1 MTTLIRTLI
10 AAVSIAV
17 MGSLA
22 FMPAHAGDPRIDAA
36 QKAGTV
42 GERID
47 GYLGIVD
54 QSVDDATR
62 RRVNEINAQRR
73 ALYAKL
79 SKDSGVPVEQVAR
92 LTGEKQVANAAPGE
106 FVMGDNGRWT
116 QK

>member
-1 MTTLIRTLI
+1 MTTLIRTFL
-10 AAVSIAV
+10 AALSITI

-22 FMPAHAGDPRIDAA
+22 FIPAHAGDARIEAA

-54 QSVDDATR
+54 QGVDDATR

-79 SKDSGVPVEQVAR
+79 SKDSGVPIEQVAR
-92 LTGEKQVANAAPGE
+92 LTGEKQVAKAAPGE
-106 FVMGDNGRWT
+106 FIMGDSGGWT